1 MRWVSK
7 RYMIDKEHT
16 KKGHLD
22 HSAIVKQLIDDCQL
36 AKQPGKISMV
46 LVVGA
51 DMVYGTLQSC

>member
-1 MRWVSK
+1 M

-22 HSAIVKQLIDDCQL
+22 HSPIVKQLIDDCQL
-36 AKQPGKISMV
+36 AKQKGKISMV

-51 DMVYGTLQSC
+51 DMVYGMLQSC